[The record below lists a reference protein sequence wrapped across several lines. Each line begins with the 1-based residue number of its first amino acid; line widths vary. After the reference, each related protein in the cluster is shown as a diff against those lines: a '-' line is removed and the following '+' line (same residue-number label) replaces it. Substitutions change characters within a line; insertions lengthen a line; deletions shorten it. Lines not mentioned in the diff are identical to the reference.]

1 MEGNQSCYSNITH
14 QSTTSVMLARA
25 DSTVPTQ
32 YKAHKPYFFGY
43 SKPNL
48 YLNYHNLI

>member
-25 DSTVPTQ
+25 YTTVATQ
-32 YKAHKPYFFGY
+32 YKAQKPYF
-43 SKPNL
+43 SDIPNL
-48 YLNYHNLI
+48 IYT